1 MRSMS
6 PSQAS
11 ARAHIPTWRTVLAGF
26 GVSLATTLVLSAIGG
41 IVMTVVTVDAA
52 TVDAAVPVIAYLSA
66 GMGGLYASRLAGE
79 KGGRNGL
86 LVGIVYLAAVLAVS
100 AAVIREPISME
111 VLGTKGGA
119 ILLVALVGG
128 IIGVNV

>member
-66 GMGGLYASRLAGE
+66 GMGDCTRADLQVRREGE
-79 KGGRNGL
+79 TVCWWG
-86 LVGIVYLAAVLAVS
+86 
-100 AAVIREPISME
+100 
-111 VLGTKGGA
+111 
-119 ILLVALVGG
+119 
-128 IIGVNV
+128 